1 MVRALLFF
9 AIILTFRSVAQ
20 DTNDFQKDG
29 MIRATATFAVGKPF
43 AVNTL
48 HAYLKGELE
57 YQIQENWSIR
67 GDVYVLVGQMGTNR
81 IYKDYHS
88 ASAGASWHFTN
99 RKAFD
104 PYVGL
109 QVGALW
115 SEANVQPAATVLL
128 PYEPQKRA
136 VDALISPHVGFN
148 YYASNY
154 FHLFVNLRY
163 LYGQRLAA
171 NSSNNLSELRLSFG
185 LGFNILAKKR
195 YTSPK

>member
-1 MVRALLFF
+1 MVRILLLFA
-9 AIILTFRSVAQ
+9 AIVTFESVAQ
-20 DTNDFQKDG
+20 EAKDFQKDG

-43 AVNTL
+43 AVNTV

-57 YQIQENWSIR
+57 YQLQENWSIR
-67 GDVYVLVGQMGTNR
+67 GDVYVLVGQMGANR
-81 IYKDYHS
+81 IFKDYHS
-88 ASAGASWHFTN
+88 ASAGASWHFTD
-99 RKAFD
+99 RKALD

-109 QVGALW
+109 QVGVLW
-115 SEANVQPAATVLL
+115 SDTHASESDLPAL
-128 PYEPQKRA
+128 PYAPQQRA
-136 VDALISPHVGFN
+136 IDALISPHVGFN

-154 FHLFVNLRY
+154 FHLFANLRY